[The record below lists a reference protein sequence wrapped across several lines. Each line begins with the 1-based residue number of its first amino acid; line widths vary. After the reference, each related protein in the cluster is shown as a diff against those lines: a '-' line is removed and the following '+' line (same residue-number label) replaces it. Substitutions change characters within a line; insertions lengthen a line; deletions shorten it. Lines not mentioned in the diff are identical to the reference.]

1 MQGFFAIYGVIM
13 AIAVIALVCI
23 WIFTKR
29 RKRANSVSKNL
40 TISEKRNTKNHL
52 YLLYRIYLVTP
63 VVKRYFL
70 KLKSRY
76 RTLFPAD
83 EVTLNKKTT
92 ERMTFCLLICLGIFC
107 LTCIMCKGD
116 LFFVLT
122 GLLACYI
129 IFTTLINSS
138 EEKLQ
143 IKLLDQLDTFITDVH
158 AYFHD
163 TEMVYEAI
171 SSCLD
176 DLPYEIGLHANKI
189 YSIVTAVDVEA
200 EIENY
205 VETAPNKFLLLMA
218 AICASVKEYG
228 DEKLANGKSVFRN
241 NLDYLKSELNME
253 RIRMRDR
260 VIAFSGKVISVL
272 APLFCLKPLEI
283 FMKHFFPDTATF
295 YDGNGGV
302 IAMAIILTITLVAY
316 ELINSLKDSD
326 NQNRY
331 GEQRA
336 LKAVSNLP
344 FMKDLLS
351 KYTEHNYSKTLR
363 LADALKA
370 TGDTNGTDV
379 FILKRIS
386 TAILLAIM
394 VNVIGLA
401 GIARAKEVVADN
413 YEECYKDALIPNENY
428 RQTMRDLSLEYNG
441 YVKDTRQTE
450 EELKEH
456 LRGAGL
462 TEDRM
467 IQIIVDEMDSKRDEY
482 KTHYYKWYILFISVG
497 AAVLGYM
504 IPYWLLHYRKKIMQ
518 MNREDEV
525 AQFRTLILILMHE
538 DGMTLDTVLEWME
551 RFAHTFKSSIADCI
565 INLEYS
571 KRGAIE
577 KMREEEGSFAPFRR
591 LCDSLISEDDV
602 GLEGAFDDL
611 EIEREYYQEKRKT
624 DNKVLL
630 SKCTKKA
637 NKIMM
642 LPVWAIIIFYL
653 IVPFGTYAAN
663 MLVDFSSIL

>member
-1 MQGFFAIYGVIM
+1 MQSFFAIYSVIM
-13 AIAVIALVCI
+13 AIAVITLVGI
-23 WIFTKR
+23 LIFIKR
-29 RKRANSVSKNL
+29 RKRASSVTKNL

-52 YLLYRIYLVTP
+52 YFLYRIYLVTP
-63 VVKRYFL
+63 VVKRYFR
-70 KLKSRY
+70 KLKNRY
-76 RTLFPAD
+76 RTLLPAD

-92 ERMTFCLLICLGIFC
+92 ERMTFCLFICLGIFC

-122 GLLACYI
+122 GLLAGYI

-138 EEKLQ
+138 EENLQ

-163 TEMVYEAI
+163 TEMVDEAI

-189 YSIVTAVDVEA
+189 YNIVTAVDVEA
-200 EIENY
+200 EIESY

-228 DEKLANGKSVFRN
+228 NAKLANGKSVFTN

-253 RIRMRDR
+253 RNRMRKR
-260 VIAFSGKVISVL
+260 IIAFSGKVIGVL
-272 APLFCLKPLEI
+272 VPLFCLKPLEL
-283 FMKHFFPDTATF
+283 FMKHFFPDTASF

-302 IAMAIILTITLVAY
+302 IAMAIILILTLVSY
-316 ELINSLKDSD
+316 EMINSLKDSD
-326 NQNRY
+326 SPNRY
-331 GEQRA
+331 GEQKV
-336 LKAVSNLP
+336 LKAVSNMP
-344 FMKDLLS
+344 FVKDLLTR
-351 KYTEHNYSKTLR
+351 YTEHNYSKTLR
-363 LADALKA
+363 LSDSLKA
-370 TGDTNGTDV
+370 IGDTNGTDV
-379 FILKRIS
+379 FILKRIAA
-386 TAILLAIM
+386 AILLAIM
-394 VNVIGLA
+394 VNVVGFA
-401 GIARAKEVVADN
+401 GIARAKEVVAEN
-413 YEECYKDALIPNENY
+413 YEECYKDALIPNEEY
-428 RQTMRDLSLEYNG
+428 RQTMRDFSLAFNG

-450 EELKEH
+450 EELKEN

-462 TEDRM
+462 TDDRM
-467 IQIIVDEMDSKRDEY
+467 IQMIVDEMNSKREEY
-482 KTHYYKWYILFISVG
+482 KTHYYKWYILLISIG
-497 AAVLGYM
+497 AAALGYM
-504 IPYWLLHYRKKIMQ
+504 IPYWILNYRKKIMQ

-571 KRGAIE
+571 KRGALE
-577 KMREEEGSFAPFRR
+577 KMREEEGEFAPFRR

-611 EIEREYYQEKRKT
+611 EIEREYYQEKRKD
-624 DNKVLL
+624 DNAELL
-630 SKCTKKA
+630 RKCTAKA

-642 LPVWAIIIFYL
+642 LPVWAIIILYL
-653 IVPFGTYAAN
+653 IIPFGTYVAN
-663 MLVDFSSIL
+663 MLVDFSSIF